1 MSQKTK
7 NKKQKKSGYTL
18 IELLAVMIILI
29 AVGTIIAA
37 ILVSALRGGNRSVNT
52 NDVRQNG
59 SYAISQMSKMI
70 AYAQSFV
77 AISQTGDF
85 VNPANYRT
93 DCLPSPS
100 PQYHYLKIESFDG
113 NQTTFIC
120 DIGNANPIASQ
131 SASAPPTDLINT
143 GTTAVTSCYFT
154 CEQSSVGIPPTI
166 DINFDLSPKP
176 TTPGIT
182 PVIEKQT
189 QINFQTSVT
198 LRNNL

>member
-1 MSQKTK
+1 MRQKPINNNQEK
-7 NKKQKKSGYTL
+7 DKGYTL
-18 IELLAVMIILI
+18 IELLAVMIILV
-29 AVGTIIAA
+29 AVGTIITA
-37 ILVSALRGGNRSVNT
+37 ILVSALRSGSRSVST

-59 SYAISQMSKMI
+59 NYAISQMSKMI

-77 AISQTGDF
+77 GIND
-85 VNPANYRT
+85 T
-93 DCLPSPS
+93 DSFTDPTTYTTSCVSS
-100 PQYHYLKIESFDG
+100 GSHQYHYLRIESFDQ
-113 NQTTFIC
+113 NLTTFIC
-120 DIGNANPIASQ
+120 DPANPDPIASQ
-131 SASAPPTDLINT
+131 SASIIDLINT
-143 GTTAVTSCYFT
+143 STTTVTNCYFT
-154 CEQSSVGIPPTI
+154 CEQPNAGMPPTI